1 MPAKPLIIV
10 SLEGITPNALSCYGC
25 SWNQTP
31 TLDAISSRGWIWD
44 RLIAE
49 NDDPKELL
57 KTWVHNDVA
66 WANQFKKLGP
76 LVLISDQEDH
86 DFDNHCFDEITILP
100 VEPIHEEQQ
109 PADEAFETR
118 FGQLIATAIERI
130 SQPDKTGAIWIH
142 STFLNQ
148 SWDAPSL
155 LDSEEEESDPYLA
168 EHQTEDD
175 GNVEVEQ
182 EIADFDDVG
191 VPELVA
197 TSVVPPSFKLEPKD
211 DPDLLPQWMDRYGNQ
226 VKLLDLMLGYLVEEV
241 ERVDAQLM
249 FIGTS
254 GFRLGQNKEF
264 GLHPAHLR
272 YSDIHIPLLLTGRG
286 PLRIPHLTGSQE
298 VIDLLLELGR
308 NDDRDYPAERW
319 AESRSSGRSV
329 SIQSSRCRYA
339 VTDPNW
345 FCVIESDG
353 EESLFLK
360 PDDIDDYNN
369 VARLRP
375 DVVDDLTESL

>member
-31 TLDAISSRGWIWD
+31 TLDEISSRGWIWD

-319 AESRSSGRSV
+319 AESRSSVRSI

-375 DVVDDLTESL
+375 DVVDDLTESN

>member
-31 TLDAISSRGWIWD
+31 TLDEISSRGWIWD

-100 VEPIHEEQQ
+100 VEPIQEEQQ

-175 GNVEVEQ
+175 VNVEVEQ
-182 EIADFDDVG
+182 ENANFDDVG

-226 VKLLDLMLGYLVEEV
+226 VKLLDLMLGYLVEEI

-272 YSDIHIPLLLTGRG
+272 YSDIHLPLLLTGRG

-308 NDDRDYPAERW
+308 NEDRDYPAERW
-319 AESRSSGRSV
+319 AESKSSVRSV
-329 SIQSSRCRYA
+329 SIQSSRCRFA

-353 EESLFLK
+353 EEVLFLK

-375 DVVDDLTESL
+375 DVVDDLTESH

>member
-10 SLEGITPNALSCYGC
+10 SLEGIAPNALSCYGC

-31 TLDAISSRGWIWD
+31 TLDEISSRGWIWD

-319 AESRSSGRSV
+319 AESRSSVRSI

-375 DVVDDLTESL
+375 DVVDDLTESN

>member
-31 TLDAISSRGWIWD
+31 TLDEISSRGWIWD

-100 VEPIHEEQQ
+100 VEPIQEEQQ

-175 GNVEVEQ
+175 VNVEVEQ
-182 EIADFDDVG
+182 ENANFDDVG

-226 VKLLDLMLGYLVEEV
+226 VKLLDLMLGYLVEEI

-272 YSDIHIPLLLTGRG
+272 YSDIHLPLLLTGRG

-308 NDDRDYPAERW
+308 NEDRDYPAERW
-319 AESRSSGRSV
+319 AESKSSVRSV
-329 SIQSSRCRYA
+329 SIQSARCRFA

-353 EESLFLK
+353 EEVLFLK

-375 DVVDDLTESL
+375 DVVDDLTESH

>member
-31 TLDAISSRGWIWD
+31 TLDEISSRGWIWD

-319 AESRSSGRSV
+319 AESRSSVRSI

-375 DVVDDLTESL
+375 DVVDDLTESH

>member
-10 SLEGITPNALSCYGC
+10 SLEGIAPNALSCYGC

-31 TLDAISSRGWIWD
+31 TLDEISSRGWIWD

-319 AESRSSGRSV
+319 AESRSSVRSI

-339 VTDPNW
+339 VTDRNW

-375 DVVDDLTESL
+375 DVVDDLTESH

>member
-10 SLEGITPNALSCYGC
+10 SLEGIAPNALSCYGC

-31 TLDAISSRGWIWD
+31 TLDEISSRGWIWD

-109 PADEAFETR
+109 PAAEAFETR

-197 TSVVPPSFKLEPKD
+197 TSVVPPSFKLETKD

-319 AESRSSGRSV
+319 AESRSSVRSI

-339 VTDPNW
+339 VTDRNW

-375 DVVDDLTESL
+375 DVVDDLTESH